1 MWCSGCVV
9 CGGWVGSGKMAG
21 FDSATGG
28 FGNFWGRRGAL
39 VSSLVGWKVLGGELS
54 LSCKEHVQEI
64 EVLSRT

>member
-1 MWCSGCVV
+1 
-9 CGGWVGSGKMAG
+9 MAG

-39 VSSLVGWKVLGGELS
+39 VSSLVGWKVLGGEFCI
-54 LSCKEHVQEI
+54 SCKEHVQEI